1 MSWYG
6 DIANNFKKFV
16 DNWAVGIEGAVND
29 VKDGNIIKG
38 TVNGFFSPITRNNID
53 EERDGNVLRGIG
65 EGILG
70 SVHLGEDLTEKNNI
84 NEISD
89 ADREALK
96 NKINKAWDAAR
107 ETFSDASKVFAN
119 GNIFTDMATD
129 IENKDDLYDELTD
142 EGMSIEDGAYLMQLD
157 SMGKNS
163 PYDDTSDVLRYAEY
177 KYFLENATADNI
189 MTPEFKAGALSY
201 LRDVKDVYEA
211 YGTSIDMKTE
221 EHTKAYLDAAA
232 NVFPGGK
239 ERFYSIIS
247 DVNEIALTV
256 TNYEDAKA
264 KYIPGAPT
272 SVYDTIEKNAYNDS
286 PDWFKSMLD
295 DDKLD
300 VPNDTTSLLTFEK
313 KFGKGPF
320 ESKIESKLDEAE
332 QVDSKSETAIKA
344 EDTVNTAVGGIASI
358 FKSAA
363 DAVGLDNEL
372 KLDSVKNSDKA
383 KNDEFLNSFDKG
395 IRGNE
400 TSYEI

>member
-29 VKDGNIIKG
+29 AEDGNIIKG
-38 TVNGFFSPITRNNID
+38 AVNGFFSPITRNNID

-70 SVHLGEDLTEKNNI
+70 SVHLGEDLTEKNNSD
-84 NEISD
+84 EISD
-89 ADREALK
+89 ADREA
-96 NKINKAWDAAR
+96 
-107 ETFSDASKVFAN
+107 FSDASEFLAN
-119 GNIFTDMATD
+119 GNTFTDMAAD
-129 IENKDDLYDELTD
+129 IENKDDLYEELTD

-239 ERFYSIIS
+239 ERFYSVIS

-300 VPNDTTSLLTFEK
+300 VPNDTTALLTFEK

-320 ESKIESKLDEAE
+320 ESKIESKLNEAE

-400 TSYEI
+400 TSYEM